1 MYVFVKLLSA
11 FLSAVTLS
19 AIFTLRERPSLFDHY
34 SAEYVFLNG
43 SFVLFTFFFL
53 GGIPLSMAADRIA
66 YRRKRKRVWQLALY
80 FLFGAGL
87 WFLFDLWRHVATP
100 VKFAGSLEMAILFGV
115 AGVVFFVYQS
125 LILIAIRSLK
135 KKRRLISGTN
145 IGDTVGFFFA
155 S

>member
-1 MYVFVKLLSA
+1 
-11 FLSAVTLS
+11 
-19 AIFTLRERPSLFDHY
+19 
-34 SAEYVFLNG
+34 
-43 SFVLFTFFFL
+43 
-53 GGIPLSMAADRIA
+53 
-66 YRRKRKRVWQLALY
+66 
-80 FLFGAGL
+80 
-87 WFLFDLWRHVATP
+87 

>member
-66 YRRKRKRVWQLALY
+66 YRRKRSA
-80 FLFGAGL
+80 FGS
-87 WFLFDLWRHVATP
+87 WRFTFCSARGC
-100 VKFAGSLEMAILFGV
+100 GSCLTCG
-115 AGVVFFVYQS
+115 
-125 LILIAIRSLK
+125 
-135 KKRRLISGTN
+135 GT
-145 IGDTVGFFFA
+145 
-155 S
+155 SQRP